1 VNAAYI
7 DASALVKL
15 FKAEP
20 ETTAFRAALG
30 DWPVQVA
37 SELIRVEAVCTARR
51 LGDKDVLTR
60 AKAAVEQINLVPL
73 TPEIVERAT
82 DAYTPALRA
91 MDAIHLATALTMRDD
106 LGAMFVYD
114 TDLHAAAQA
123 HQLNP
128 LAPPGGDPRIAP

>member
-15 FKAEP
+15 FKAER
-20 ETTAFRAALG
+20 ETAAFRAALA

-51 LGDKDVLTR
+51 LAGKDVLAR
-60 AKAAVEQINLVPL
+60 ANAALERINLVPISPEVIEL
-73 TPEIVERAT
+73 ATGAHTP
-82 DAYTPALRA
+82 PLRA
-91 MDAIHLATALTMRDD
+91 MDAIHLATALTMRED
-106 LGAMFVYD
+106 LGAVFVYD
-114 TDLHAAAQA
+114 SDLHAAAQA

-128 LAPPGGDPRIAP
+128 LAPQ